1 MALHFG
7 QGVALVYYPPSPTLP
22 SQETFQITKR
32 KLSEGRR
39 ASFTRTNKKTQ
50 PNPSSYFL
58 IMAFVWCGVF
68 PFFCKVRPTLPCSAC
83 NPVASAGEPTRML
96 DIAVVCKCFPGP

>member
-22 SQETFQITKR
+22 SQETFRISKR

-39 ASFTRTNKKTQ
+39 ASTRTNKKNQ
-50 PNPSSYFL
+50 PNPNSCSPIMTCVVSFL
-58 IMAFVWCGVF
+58 SFAKFD
-68 PFFCKVRPTLPCSAC
+68 PPYLVRRA
-83 NPVASAGEPTRML
+83 TR
-96 DIAVVCKCFPGP
+96 